1 MLKLKLRE
9 SYNLLQIN
17 KSDLPFP
24 FLFSND
30 MQVFVGNGDNHKKV
44 FCLLVKN

>member
-1 MLKLKLRE
+1 MLELKLRE

-30 MQVFVGNGDNHKKV
+30 MQVWDMHKKV
-44 FCLLVKN
+44 FSLLVKNETVD